1 MIILYLLL
9 KNKIKTLPTTKLN
22 SSPDKRPL
30 SSSRSLFK
38 VLPSSFLSPTRS
50 KGLLLSGCGTV
61 KMQHQVHS
69 VLQAVFLLYTQ
80 TAPGRGWWKHQAST
94 PQDWHPKGRV
104 TAVAA
109 LSHEETSM
117 AISVQFKNLP
127 KTLFGCCH
135 SFFWT
140 FTFCCLVADRWW
152 V

>member
-1 MIILYLLL
+1 MIILYPTTE
-9 KNKIKTLPTTKLN
+9 NKIKTLSTTKLN

-30 SSSRSLFK
+30 SSSRPLFK
-38 VLPSSFLSPTRS
+38 VLPSSFLSPPGPRVIAEWVWHS
-50 KGLLLSGCGTV
+50 E
-61 KMQHQVHS
+61 MQHRVLCSPGSILTVHTNCS
-69 VLQAVFLLYTQ
+69 RQGVVDT
-80 TAPGRGWWKHQAST
+80 PGST

-104 TAVAA
+104 TAIAA